1 MTRTSSPSGGTP
13 QRTFRQRVR
22 SVLAPIPGAV
32 PLVRLAVETVKVA
45 FRYRVTG
52 LSAEAGFFMLLSLP
66 PLLLGLFATVGFFG
80 ARFSDDALNE
90 VSSTIVEWASRFLTP
105 EVVTEIIEPTVE
117 QTLRGGRADLLSIGF
132 LLSLWAGSRALH
144 VFIDTISI
152 MYGQSGVRGIVSSRL
167 LSLGLFLG
175 SMLLGGI
182 VLPLVLAGPGLI
194 GSWLPDELQWAM
206 GAYWPVVGIVGLVG
220 VTGLYHFATPQ
231 RSPFFRDIPGALLA
245 VLIWVGASFVLRAW
259 ITSVVQ
265 AQEGSYTVFGPL
277 TAPIIAM
284 IWFYLIALAA
294 LIGAALNASIR
305 RLWPPPEYR
314 GPVVRASEWWDQ
326 RRNHQDGVSAGGDA
340 GEEARTHLTPLGK
353 PTPQDVEEPR
363 QG

>member
-1 MTRTSSPSGGTP
+1 MNQQHHPGASGR
-13 QRTFRQRVR
+13 RTFRQRVR
-22 SVLAPIPGAV
+22 AVLAPIPGAV
-32 PLVRLAVETVKVA
+32 PLVRLTVETVKIT

-52 LSAEAGFFMLLSLP
+52 LSAEAGFFMMLSLP
-66 PLLLGLFATVGFFG
+66 PLLLGLFAAVGFFG
-80 ARFSDDALNE
+80 SRFSEDAINE
-90 VSSTIVEWASRFLTP
+90 VSTTIVEWTSRFLTP
-105 EVVTEIIEPTVE
+105 QIVTEIIEPTVA

-152 MYGQSGVRGIVSSRL
+152 MYGQSGVRGIVASRVMS
-167 LSLGLFLG
+167 LSLFLG
-175 SMLLGGI
+175 SMIVGGI

-194 GSWLPDELQWAM
+194 SSWLPDELQWLM
-206 GAYWPVVGIVGLVG
+206 SAYWPVVGVLGLVG

-231 RSPFFRDIPGALLA
+231 RSPFIRDVPGALLA
-245 VLIWVGASFVLRAW
+245 VLIWVGASVVLRAW
-259 ITSVVQ
+259 ITVSVQ
-265 AQEGSYTVFGPL
+265 GPQGSYTVFGPL

-294 LIGAALNASIR
+294 LIGAAMNASIR

-326 RRNHQDGVSAGGDA
+326 RRGSEPARQHLTRGGAEGQEASSDA
-340 GEEARTHLTPLGK
+340 QVEGRTH
-353 PTPQDVEEPR
+353 
-363 QG
+363 